1 MSEGNQEAL
10 ADCLEQL
17 EVAADRLKS
26 LTAETFREVTDEELR
41 AEAGRRGYV
50 LNSRQFWEAA
60 AQAIRFK
67 EAVESGARSSSPPIT
82 EHDR

>member
-10 ADCLEQL
+10 ADCLERL
-17 EVAADRLKS
+17 EVAAARLKS
-26 LTAETFREVTDEELR
+26 LAAETFQEVTDEELR

-50 LNSRQFWEAA
+50 LNSRQFWEVA

-67 EAVESGARSSSPPIT
+67 EAVESGARISSPPIT

>member
-17 EVAADRLKS
+17 EVAAARLES
-26 LTAETFREVTDEELR
+26 LAAETFREVTDEELR

-50 LNSRQFWEAA
+50 QNSRQFWEVA

-67 EAVESGARSSSPPIT
+67 EAFESGAKSSSPPIT